1 VFFRAEQEGWNLS
14 ARLLAFLLCLGPV
27 IAAGIMAHAGK
38 DPAGPNPQYR
48 RGGDLIQFWGG
59 GALLAEG
66 ATPDEFFDT
75 ESFRRRLNRVDP
87 ARPPPHYTPAY
98 PPPTYQMFRPLGR
111 LDYPLASKILLWGLL
126 LPFGLGCALLVRSA
140 GYRRAPGLEAWL
152 LLWCSPTAQ
161 LAISTGQL
169 SGLWVCM
176 LGAGVLLW
184 SRGRRLLGGA
194 VLGLLCL
201 KPTLAAPVV
210 LALALA
216 GQWRA
221 LMGFAL
227 GGAGLLAA
235 SLAVGGEGLWLAYL
249 KVLAEGPGLTQ
260 SLWINPARQLTF
272 RTLLAFP
279 FHGSELAV
287 PLGVAGTLAGL
298 SLAVWMRWR
307 VRGLLS
313 EAPNSLAALALLLSA
328 STFASPHVYDYD
340 LGLHFP
346 LLLWAALHL
355 HERKALHPRVGLLL
369 CLGFFLSPLL
379 PRLSRLVDFSVG
391 SLLLLSVLIWA
402 GIEVG
407 RATARREQGVE
418 RAEQEQEQ
426 EKGE

>member
-1 VFFRAEQEGWNLS
+1 VFFRAEQEAWNPS
-14 ARLLAFLLCLGPV
+14 ARLLALVLCLGPV
-27 IAAGIMAHAGK
+27 IAAGIMAHAGE
-38 DPAGPNPQYR
+38 DPAGPNPHYR

-66 ATPDEFFDT
+66 ATPEEFFDT

-87 ARPPPHYTPAY
+87 EHPPPHYTPAY

-140 GYRRAPGLEAWL
+140 GYRRGPGLEAGL

-176 LGAGVLLW
+176 LGGGVLLW
-184 SRGRRLLGGA
+184 SRGRRWLGGA
-194 VLGLLCL
+194 VLGLLCM

-221 LMGFAL
+221 LGGFAL
-227 GGAGLLAA
+227 GGAGLLVWSVAA
-235 SLAVGGEGLWLAYL
+235 GGEGLWLAYL

-260 SLWINPARQLTF
+260 SLWINPARQFTF
-272 RTLLAFP
+272 RTLLACP
-279 FHGSELAV
+279 FEGSELAV
-287 PLGVAGTLAGL
+287 PLGMAGTLAGL
-298 SLAVWMRWR
+298 SLALWMRWR
-307 VRGLLS
+307 VRGLLA
-313 EAPNSLAALALLLSA
+313 EAPDSLAALAVLLSA
-328 STFASPHVYDYD
+328 SAFASPHVYDYD

-346 LLLWAALHL
+346 LLIWAALHV
-355 HERKALHPRVGLLL
+355 HERKAVHPRAGLLL
-369 CLGFFLSPLL
+369 CIGFFLSPLL
-379 PRLSRLVDFSVG
+379 LRLSGLLDFSLG

-402 GIEVG
+402 GMEMGRVAARHQEDVG
-407 RATARREQGVE
+407 RA
-418 RAEQEQEQ
+418 
-426 EKGE
+426 